1 MAVLPSTEGGVR
13 FPQKLH
19 QLLEETEKNGQW
31 QVISWLPDGKSFK
44 VHDKEEFIRKIMPAY
59 FDLTKYKSFQRNLN
73 LWGFVTVPKGPE
85 KGKCSNSYFLR
96 GFPLYCQAMKRIT
109 IKGNGAKRSSSSS
122 AACSRSS
129 SFVVP
134 QQRSINPSL
143 SAAKQ
148 PPLPNPH
155 SQLSQQVASQQQH
168 QMASLADGYLIRL
181 ALQRLQEES
190 ALLLQAQQQQQQQ
203 QQRAADPSAG
213 LVDVL
218 LTQLLLLNSHSSS
231 SSQQHRPQSSSNDI
245 TISQLSQEQLL
256 ALLARPELSSLLGAA
271 SLARI

>member
-1 MAVLPSTEGGVR
+1 MTVLPSAEGGVR

-44 VHDKEEFIRKIMPAY
+44 VHDKEEFIRKIMPAF

-109 IKGNGAKRSSSSS
+109 IKGNGAKRSSSSI

-134 QQRSINPSL
+134 QEHSINPSL

-148 PPLPNPH
+148 PQLPSPH
-155 SQLSQQVASQQQH
+155 PPLSQQVASQQQH
-168 QMASLADGYLIRL
+168 QMASLADGFLNRL

-190 ALLLQAQQQQQQQ
+190 ALRLQAQQQQQL
-203 QQRAADPSAG
+203 QRAAEPSTG
-213 LVDVL
+213 HVDAL
-218 LTQLLLLNSHSSS
+218 LTQLLLLNNSR
-231 SSQQHRPQSSSNDI
+231 QQHRPQSSSNDT

-271 SLARI
+271 SLSRT